1 MRKYLIACTIMAFTR
16 AVSAQTPECE
26 SFVAEYETWS
36 SETALSLDKSKGN
49 NLSSKEIDELKMDY
63 EQWAVN
69 IEAFKKNGCQTDLYR
84 ERIVKASLKAK
95 KALGIKDE
103 KK

>member
-1 MRKYLIACTIMAFTR
+1 MRNYLIICILVLSAFKL
-16 AVSAQTPECE
+16 SAQNQECE
-26 SFVAEYETWS
+26 TFVAEYEAWS
-36 SETALSLDKSKGN
+36 TATADALNKSKGS
-49 NLSSKEIDELKMDY
+49 NLASKEIDELKMDF

-69 IEAFKKNGCQTDLYR
+69 IEAFKKNGCPMELYR

-103 KK
+103 K